1 VNASR
6 GLKGIFLAAV
16 VLVATS
22 GFATSKGSLEL
33 QHPTSVGG
41 KTLASGSYKVQWDGT
56 GDQVELKIYQGKNV
70 VASTSARLV
79 TVERPFPSDAVLV
92 TTNGDGSMSLA
103 RITFGGKKYALEI
116 AGESGGSGGTG
127 AAR

>member
-1 VNASR
+1 MNASR

-33 QHPTSVGG
+33 QHPTNVAG
-41 KTLASGSYKVQWDGT
+41 KQLASGNYSVQWEGT
-56 GDQVELKIYQGKNV
+56 GDQVELKIYQGKKV
-70 VASTSARLV
+70 VVSTAAHVVNL
-79 TVERPFPSDAVLV
+79 EQPLPNNAAVMV
-92 TTNGDGSMSLA
+92 TNGDGSASLS
-103 RITFGGKKYALEI
+103 RIMFRGRKYAIEI
-116 AGESGGSGGTG
+116 SNEGGAAGAAG